1 MLNHSARSGG
11 IIGYIFD
18 FLTRRYYMF
27 LLESPHRGDSTEYTQ
42 NTSFNIKTEFN
53 QNHPKSA
60 AAGYFFPKDSRKRSE

>member
-1 MLNHSARSGG
+1 
-11 IIGYIFD
+11 
-18 FLTRRYYMF
+18 MF

-42 NTSFNIKTEFN
+42 NTSFNIQTEFN